1 MFRCH
6 RSAVRRIR
14 TAPRLECAQRLQ
26 ERNPPNTQRPLRGAA
41 RNNAERFPS
50 PTRRTPRKNATQKKH
65 PQLWHG
71 GSSASVLPLPPRR
84 NCSAPDLVAAGVG
97 RALWSALRCRDR
109 ARESLTLRGASESL
123 SQRGPRGAPVE
134 TLQRSL
140 NGAPEGPQWS
150 PRGSS
155 VEPQRGRSRSGGLEE
170 PQWRS
175 RGAVHTSVG
184 LLFRAFAHASL
195 RVVWFLPIVLL
206 VRVTLRPTPLWRIH
220 R

>member
-1 MFRCH
+1 MTSVPVPQECPL
-6 RSAVRRIR
+6 RRIR

-84 NCSAPDLVAAGVG
+84 NCSAPDLVAARGG
-97 RALWSALRCRDR
+97 RAFWSALRCRGR
-109 ARESLTLRGASESL
+109 AWESLTLRGAPKPL
-123 SQRGPRGAPVE
+123 SQRAPRGAPE
-134 TLQRSL
+134 GPQWRPFRGFSMEPQRGP

-150 PRGSS
+150 PRGAAVA
-155 VEPQRGRSRSGGLEE
+155 VE
-170 PQWRS
+170 
-175 RGAVHTSVG
+175 A
-184 LLFRAFAHASL
+184 
-195 RVVWFLPIVLL
+195 
-206 VRVTLRPTPLWRIH
+206 
-220 R
+220 